1 LVDGGF
7 SGTFSPQ
14 ELAAGLKKYALTS
27 AFKDS
32 RFKPMLQTELPA
44 LSCDVSLLTQFES
57 AKDCYDWKIG
67 VHGIQIDFAD
77 PKKPNDS
84 FSATYLPEV
93 ASEQGWSHAQAI
105 TELVA
110 KSGYTGAVT
119 AQLRSQIKLTRYQSM
134 KASLS
139 YSEYSSTRK
148 LKN

>member
-1 LVDGGF
+1 
-7 SGTFSPQ
+7 
-14 ELAAGLKKYALTS
+14 
-27 AFKDS
+27 
-32 RFKPMLQTELPA
+32 MLQTELPA